1 MTLSSRT
8 LAEVYETILTN
19 LNAEEIV
26 VGKMHKYK
34 VESYNDVMTAY
45 NHISTATPLDLDPD
59 VEWLSNNNAVI
70 IVNKTTINQ
79 SPLGLKRE
87 TSLVWSREFIVEGI
101 E

>member
-19 LNAEEIV
+19 LNAERV
-26 VGKMHKYK
+26 MVGKIEKYK
-34 VESYNDVMTAY
+34 VETPNDIVTAY
-45 NHISTATPLDLDPD
+45 THISTATPLYLDPD

-70 IVNKTTINQ
+70 KVNKATINE
-79 SPLGLKRE
+79 SPLGLKEE
-87 TSLVWSREFIVEGI
+87 TTLVWSREFIVEGI